1 MLGAAHVAAALG
13 MRKDKNVNFVNVSAR
28 ARAVSLPPLV
38 EGLCL
43 S

>member
-1 MLGAAHVAAALG
+1 MLGAFHVAAALG
-13 MRKDKNVNFVNVSAR
+13 MRKDKSVNFVNVSAR

-43 S
+43 P